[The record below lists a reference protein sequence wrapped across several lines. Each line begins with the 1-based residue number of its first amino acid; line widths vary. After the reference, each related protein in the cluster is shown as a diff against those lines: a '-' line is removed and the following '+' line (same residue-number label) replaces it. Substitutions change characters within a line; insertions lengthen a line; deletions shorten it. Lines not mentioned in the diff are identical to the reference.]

1 MGSTMSKNINILAWP
16 LRMKAIRKLQTR
28 QAAYPP
34 THLPTEKNNNKKTAH
49 TDILITSKPSGQF
62 KTFQGNSH
70 ARILKCEGLE
80 GTSQTMCTLFG
91 KLSVTGNT

>member
-1 MGSTMSKNINILAWP
+1 MGSTMSKNINIFAWP
-16 LRMKAIRKLQTR
+16 LRLKAVRKLQTR
-28 QAAYPP
+28 QAVYPP
-34 THLPTEKNNNKKTAH
+34 THPPTEKQQQKTAH
-49 TDILITSKPSGQF
+49 TDILIMSKPSGQD